1 MINSLTISVDN
12 LQLLVDLALKSMI
25 VMLAALAL
33 SRALGR
39 APASVRH
46 LTWTLALCGLLA
58 LPVLI
63 SILPGWRAPLLP
75 ALFKRESIEVPKPVS
90 SVESPII
97 PSPSQAE
104 SIIQLSIEPP
114 AVSPPVSAAVSPTD
128 LVAPAPKLDWTQLML
143 FVWLTGV
150 IFVLAR
156 LVTGVIRVRGI
167 VRRSQ
172 YVIDYHWGAMVRRL
186 GGQLQL
192 P

>member
-75 ALFKRESIEVPKPVS
+75 AFFTRAGFEVRKPVS
-90 SVESPII
+90 VVESPISPC
-97 PSPSQAE
+97 PSRPKSTLH
-104 SIIQLSIEPP
+104 LSINPP
-114 AVSPPVSAAVSPTD
+114 HVPPPVP
-128 LVAPAPKLDWTQLML
+128 PP
-143 FVWLTGV
+143 
-150 IFVLAR
+150 
-156 LVTGVIRVRGI
+156 
-167 VRRSQ
+167 
-172 YVIDYHWGAMVRRL
+172 
-186 GGQLQL
+186 
-192 P
+192 